1 MSNESSEIVSWK
13 EWKST
18 LTDLHQVDDC
28 ERTDTGFGNLLVA
41 MIRGAVANPM
51 NPDHKSLVA
60 YFQRPP
66 EGWVKMTRQPDPKLF
81 FRDLL
86 QSAAQEGSQSTV
98 QDSSQG
104 AVQDGAQ
111 PKVQAGTKNN
121 PATMPVVF
129 FGRSPGVSMVTEGD
143 IYAPVR
149 EYTVLGDLDTQQPMG
164 RVNLHH
170 ELLTYRV
177 GICAWDAVTLDYLTR
192 MINARFR
199 HHVTGF
205 AFQTELMDVP
215 FVAHADVMTK
225 TLSWDD
231 ASPGVGTDRLMCCT
245 TSIEVITEVYELE
258 GLESTESRYVL
269 VEPTPLFEVMR

>member
-1 MSNESSEIVSWK
+1 MSNESNEIVSWQ

-18 LTDLHQVDDC
+18 VTDLHQVDDC
-28 ERTDTGFGNLLVA
+28 ERTDTGFGNLLVS
-41 MIRGAVANPM
+41 MIRGAVANPL
-51 NPDHKSLVA
+51 NPAHKSLVA

-66 EGWVKMTRQPDPKLF
+66 EGWVKMSRQPDPKQF

-86 QSAAQEGSQSTV
+86 QSAALEGKS
-98 QDSSQG
+98 
-104 AVQDGAQ
+104 
-111 PKVQAGTKNN
+111 N

-149 EYTVLGDLDTQQPMG
+149 EYTLLGDLDTGKPMG

-170 ELLTYRV
+170 EILTYRV

-245 TSIEVITEVYELE
+245 TSIEVIAEVYELE

-269 VEPTPLFEVMR
+269 VEPTPLFEVVR